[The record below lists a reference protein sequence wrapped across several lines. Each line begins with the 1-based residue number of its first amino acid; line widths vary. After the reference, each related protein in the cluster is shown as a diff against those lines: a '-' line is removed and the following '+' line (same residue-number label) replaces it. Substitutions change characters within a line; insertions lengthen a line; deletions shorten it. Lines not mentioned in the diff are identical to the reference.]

1 MIPQRMT
8 RTATRCFAPVAP
20 LPLLESLWTEDVTAV
35 GSYHLLL
42 AHDVMKD
49 SKSENDYR
57 NFFGRVRKQYEG
69 DMTIIMDNSLVELG
83 SAVDMKMAIDAAL
96 ALSADC
102 VVAPDVMGDGKA
114 TIDAFDTF
122 VTTAAWHRCKEAGL
136 GIMAVPQGPD
146 LQTYVRCLE
155 LYADYPEVTWVG
167 IPRIAGR
174 PDHLGGR
181 RDLCAI
187 AHAINPSWD
196 MHLLGFSD
204 NVIDDILSV
213 RCGEYPARGIDSAVP
228 VRAGIAGHTFRASRS
243 DYGPRGNYW
252 ETTEHNQLTIDNIVE
267 IRCLVGE
274 WEDM

>member
-1 MIPQRMT
+1 MKLDKMT
-8 RTATRCFAPVAP
+8 HSAIRCFAPVAP
-20 LPLLESLWTEDVTAV
+20 LPLLQSLWEAEQSAV
-35 GSYHLLL
+35 GNYHLLL
-42 AHDVMKD
+42 AHDVMKSSD
-49 SKSENDYR
+49 SEREYAR
-57 NFFGRVRKQYEG
+57 FFNEVRKVYEG
-69 DMTIIMDNSLVELG
+69 DLTIIMDNSLVELG

-114 TIDAFDTF
+114 TIEAFNTF
-122 VTTAAWHRCKEAGL
+122 TTTAAWQRCKDADL

-155 LYADYPEVTWVG
+155 VYADYPEVSWVG
-167 IPRIAGR
+167 IPRIASR

-204 NVIDDILSV
+204 DVIDDILSV
-213 RCGEYPARGIDSAVP
+213 RCSQYPARGIDSAVP
-228 VRAGIAGHTFRASRS
+228 VRAGIAGLKFRASRS
-243 DYGPRGNYW
+243 NYGPRGSYW
-252 ETTEHNQLTIDNIVE
+252 ETTEHNQQTIDNIVD